1 MNPSAFRSA
10 RCRAA
15 LVLVLAAVSLAAAAE
30 TRDPRSNYDRD
41 FSRTLAYKPGTR
53 LDIEHSQGSLRIG
66 THALPEVRIKA
77 RITVSSSD
85 ADGAQ
90 KFGEGITI
98 TVEDTGSAIFVR
110 TKYPEKQ
117 WHFIGNGS
125 VSYSVDIDIT
135 MPETMALSARNRF
148 GNTDVVNLKAPAV
161 LVGANGQLSLSDGRG
176 RQRLEN
182 SFGSITVNRNAGEV
196 EISGSNGAVVATDVE
211 GAVSIRNRFGA
222 VQVKKA
228 KGAVTVNTSNGD
240 VVVEEVTGT
249 ASLTGSFGRIDVRD
263 VGGAVEVRNSNGSV
277 RVRDVKSSANLKT
290 SFGEVD
296 ASGIPGD
303 ATVVDDNGSVLLAN
317 VGGRVDARGSFGKIS
332 VTQARKDVRVV
343 GNNSAVTLSDV
354 SGAASVSTSFGLVE
368 ATRIEGDLTVDNSNG
383 AVRATA
389 VKGGAKVTTS
399 FAPVALDGIAGRV
412 DVDNQNGSIEVR
424 GLPGAGKCFPVTLKG
439 SFAPIRL
446 YVSEGTGYDVSART
460 SFGKVSSQVPLTI
473 SGSISTDALSGKIG
487 DGKCP
492 LSLEDS
498 NGNIEI
504 LRGK

>member
-1 MNPSAFRSA
+1 MNALGLRSV
-10 RCRAA
+10 CRAV
-15 LVLVLAAVSLAAAAE
+15 LVLVLAAVPVAAAAE

-41 FSRTLAYKPGTR
+41 FSRTLPFKPGAR

-77 RITVSSSD
+77 KITVSSSD
-85 ADGAQ
+85 AEGAQ

-125 VSYSVDIDIT
+125 VSYSVDIDVT
-135 MPETMALSARNRF
+135 MPETMALSARNKF
-148 GNTDVVNLKAPAV
+148 GNVDVVNLKAPAV
-161 LVGANGQLSLSDGRG
+161 LVNANGQLSLSDGRG

-182 SFGSITVNRNAGEV
+182 AFGSITVNRNAGEV
-196 EISGSNGAVVATDVE
+196 EISGSNGAVVATDVD
-211 GAVSIRNRFGA
+211 GPLSVRNRFGA
-222 VQVKKA
+222 VQVRKA
-228 KGAVTVNTSNGD
+228 KGPVVVNASNGD
-240 VVVEEVTGT
+240 VLVEEVSGT
-249 ASLTGSFGRIDVRD
+249 ASLTGSFGRIEARD
-263 VGGAVEVRNSNGSV
+263 VGGAVEVRNANGAV
-277 RVRDVKSSANLKT
+277 RVRDVKSSVNLKT

-303 ATVVDDNGSVLLAN
+303 ATVVDDNGTVLLAN

-332 VTQARKDVRVV
+332 VTQAHKDVRVV
-343 GNNSAVTLSDV
+343 GNNSPVVLADI
-354 SGAASVSTSFGLVE
+354 GASSSVSTSFGLVE

-383 AVRATA
+383 AVRASA
-389 VKGGAKVTTS
+389 VKGGVRVTTS
-399 FAPVALDGIAGRV
+399 FAPVTLDGIAGRV

-424 GLPGAGKCFPVTLKG
+424 GLPGGSKCSPVTLKG

-446 YVSEGTGYDVSART
+446 YLSESVGYDVNART
-460 SFGKVSSQVPLTI
+460 SFGKVSSQIPLTVT
-473 SGSISTDALSGKIG
+473 GSASSDSLSGKIG

-492 LSLEDS
+492 LTLEDS
-498 NGNIEI
+498 NGSIEI
-504 LRGK
+504 LKGK